1 MRKSS
6 LISALALAVAM
17 PLAGCSQEASETED
31 AAVEP
36 ASETLAETIAERGE
50 LTIVASVLGDTG
62 LAETFE
68 GPGSYTI
75 FAPVDA
81 AFSGIDG
88 LTDTLGSDARLPV
101 LVAILRDHIV
111 PGQLTVDAIRE
122 AAEANGGTARLA
134 TVGGGEITVTSDSGV
149 LTVTSADKRTARLDG
164 ETILASNGSVIPV
177 DGILAVPAAGSS
189 AAQ

>member
-1 MRKSS
+1 MKK
-6 LISALALAVAM
+6 INIASALALAVAI
-17 PLAGCSQEASETED
+17 PLAGCSQEASD
-31 AAVEP
+31 AEQSAAEP
-36 ASETLAETIAERGE
+36 ASATLAETIAERGE
-50 LTIVASVLGDTG
+50 LTIVSSVLSDTG

-75 FAPVDA
+75 FAPVDE
-81 AFSGIDG
+81 AFSGVDG

-134 TVGGGEITVTSDSGV
+134 TVGGGEIIVTSNDDA
-149 LTVTSADKRTARLDG
+149 LTVTGPDKRSARLDG
-164 ETILASNGSVIPV
+164 EAILASNGSVIPV
-177 DGILAVPAAGSS
+177 DGILAVPAAGS
-189 AAQ
+189 